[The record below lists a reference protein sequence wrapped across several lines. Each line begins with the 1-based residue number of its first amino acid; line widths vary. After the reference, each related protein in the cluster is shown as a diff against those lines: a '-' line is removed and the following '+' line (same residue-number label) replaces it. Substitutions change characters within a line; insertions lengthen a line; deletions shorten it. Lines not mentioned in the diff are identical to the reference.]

1 MARSAHADQS
11 HHPDHTTGMERA
23 IMTVNE
29 AIAQNLTAAGALLE
43 RMTADLAP
51 QDYLHRPC
59 AEANCAAWIV
69 GHLILTERSAL
80 KRLGVTDLPPLP
92 EGFETRIPREAT
104 AAARASDFG
113 DVTQLVPIFKQ
124 HRAMLVEA
132 VKRATPEQLGKPL
145 DKPHPLFSTIGGS
158 VNFMGVH
165 VAMHSGQISTIRRTL
180 GRPPLI

>member
-1 MARSAHADQS
+1 
-11 HHPDHTTGMERA
+11 
-23 IMTVNE
+23 MTVNE

-43 RMTADLAP
+43 RMTADLTP
-51 QDYLHRPC
+51 QDYVHRPC

-69 GHLILTERSAL
+69 GHLILTERGAL

-92 EGFETRIPREAT
+92 EGFETRFARDAT
-104 AAARASDFG
+104 APRAGDFG
-113 DVTQLVPIFKQ
+113 DVTQLVPLFKQ

-145 DKPHPLFSTIGGS
+145 DKPHPLFNTVGGS

-165 VAMHSGQISTIRRTL
+165 VSMHSGQISTIRRTP